1 MGFYGIQP
9 SFAGGELSAALYGRV
24 DMAKYSVGLARCRN
38 AFVHAYGGVSNR
50 PGTEFVSEVKDSSK
64 RVRLTFFQYST
75 QAAYVL
81 EFGHGYIRFY
91 TDGYRIESSGVP
103 VEVASPYTEEML
115 SELNF
120 VQSADVLFIV
130 HPDVRPK
137 MLSRYSHTSWTLT
150 DFDFKNG
157 PFMDMNVTDTTVW
170 ASGVTGGV
178 TLTASSPLFKA
189 GHVGGLIRI
198 GADVAGYTSMGI
210 PNAPAYSWEF
220 NRQWP
225 QGSFCTHKGR
235 MWRALDGYRE
245 SGVET
250 SKREPGADSIWERV
264 SDTEGLEIVAYK
276 SWDLQTSGFWRG
288 TIYLERW
295 DEDAGLWKEVRSYSS
310 AASSSSNSSG
320 AKNFNEGGDV
330 EEPTRFRI
338 RSSSFA
344 QVVPDGGGD
353 VDRGYVSLI
362 ASGGEFYGTAR
373 VTAVSS
379 EFSASAEVLTR
390 LPDASATKLWAFGAW
405 SGENGWPSSIGFF
418 NQRMVFGAT
427 RRQPQT
433 LWFSRPDLYQ
443 DFSTTI
449 PTADDDAI
457 SITLVAEQVNAI
469 RHIVGMSDLL
479 VFTAASEWRISP
491 GDSPFTPSNAP
502 ARVQSY
508 YGASAV
514 SPVLVGNIVLF
525 VQNQGSTLRNFG
537 YMLESDGYKGT
548 DLSVLAKHLLEGRTL
563 VSMALQREPWG
574 VLWCVRDDGALAGL
588 TYLPEHDVMA
598 WHLHTTQ
605 GAFES
610 VASIPGA
617 VQDEVWFVVRRTV
630 NGVTKRYVER
640 LAHRLPDGD
649 LKRAIFLDSALSY
662 HGAEKLSSFG
672 GLSHL
677 EGMAVSALADGF
689 VVSGLVVKDGK
700 VSLKHAASDVTIGL
714 PYVSEVKTLRM
725 EMGLK
730 DGSMQA
736 RYKAISRLF
745 IRVEKTLGGRV
756 GDNEGSILDEP
767 KYRSDEAY
775 GCHTRLRTGDIE
787 LSFPGGFNRAG
798 QIYFR
803 QEEPLPF
810 TILAFIPEV
819 TVGG

>member
-24 DMAKYSVGLARCRN
+24 DMAKYSVGLAMCRN

-50 PGTEFVSEVKDSSK
+50 PGTEFVSEVKNSSK
-64 RVRLTFFQYST
+64 KVRLVPFQYST
-75 QAAYVL
+75 QDAYVL

-91 TDGYRIESSGVP
+91 TDGYQIESGGSP
-103 VEVASPYTEEML
+103 VEIASPYTEETL
-115 SELNF
+115 SALNF

-130 HPDVRPK
+130 HPSVRPK

-157 PFMDMNVTDTTVW
+157 PFMDVNVTETTVT
-170 ASGVTGGV
+170 ASGVTGNV
-178 TLTASSPLFKA
+178 TLTASASLFSS
-189 GHVGGLIRI
+189 GHVGSLFKI
-198 GADVAGYTSMGI
+198 GSDAAGYTSMGI
-210 PNAPAYSWEF
+210 PNAPAYSWMF
-220 NRQWP
+220 GRQWP
-225 QGSFCTHKGR
+225 QGSFCTHNGK
-235 MWRALDGYRE
+235 MWRALEGYRE
-245 SGVET
+245 SGVDTE
-250 SKREPGADSIWERV
+250 KREPGVDSIWEKV
-264 SDTEGLEIVAYK
+264 SDTEGVEIWAYK
-276 SWDLQTSGFWRG
+276 SWDLQTQGFWRG
-288 TIYLERW
+288 TVYLERW
-295 DEDAGLWKEVRSYSS
+295 DEDAGVWKEVRSYSS

-330 EEPTRFRI
+330 EEPTRLRV

-344 QVVPDGGGD
+344 QVVPGGGGD

-362 ASGGEFYGTAR
+362 ASGGEFYGMA
-373 VTAVSS
+373 VITAVSS
-379 EFSASAEVLTR
+379 GTSASARVLIR
-390 LPDASATKLWAFGAW
+390 LPDVSATKLWAFGAW
-405 SGENGWPSSIGFF
+405 SGENGWPATIGFF

-427 RRQPQT
+427 RKQPQT

-443 DFSTTI
+443 DFGTTI

-457 SITLVAEQVNAI
+457 SITLAAEQVNAI

-479 VFTAASEWRISP
+479 VFTAASEWKISP
-491 GDSPFTPSNAP
+491 GDNPFTPSNAP

-537 YMLESDGYKGT
+537 YVLESDGYKGT
-548 DLSVLAKHLLEGRTL
+548 DLSVLAKHLLEGRAL

-574 VLWCVRDDGALAGL
+574 VLWCVRDDGALAAL

-598 WHLHTTQ
+598 WHLHTTP

-610 VASIPGA
+610 VASVPGA
-617 VQDEVWFVVRRTV
+617 KQDEVWFVVRRTV

-649 LKRAIFLDSALSY
+649 LKRAVFVDSALSY
-662 HGAEKLSSFG
+662 HGQSAAKTVS

-677 EGMAVSALADGF
+677 EGKTLSGLADGF
-689 VVSGLVVKDGK
+689 VISPVTVAGGSVTLDF
-700 VSLKHAASDVTIGL
+700 AAQNIVLGL

-725 EMGLK
+725 EPGLK
-730 DGSMQA
+730 DGSVQG
-736 RYKAISRLF
+736 RFKAINKL
-745 IRVEKTLGGRV
+745 IVRVEKTLGGKF
-756 GDNEGSILDEP
+756 GAGEGLPLDEP
-767 KYRSDEAY
+767 KYRSVEMY
-775 GCHTRLRTGDIE
+775 GCHTQLKTGDIE
-787 LSFPGGFNRAG
+787 ISFNGGYNREG

-810 TILAFIPEV
+810 TVLAFIPEV

>member
-24 DMAKYSVGLARCRN
+24 DMAKYSVGLAKCRN

-64 RVRLTFFQYST
+64 KVRLVSFQYST

-91 TDGYRIESSGVP
+91 TDGYRIESGGVP
-103 VEVASPYTEEML
+103 VEVASPYTEAML
-115 SELNF
+115 SDLSF

-130 HPDVRPK
+130 HPSVRPK

-157 PFMDMNVTDTTVW
+157 PFMDVNVTDTTVR
-170 ASGVTGGV
+170 ASGTTGNV
-178 TLTASSPLFKA
+178 TLTASLSLFKS
-189 GHVGGLIRI
+189 GHVGGLIKI

-225 QGSFCTHKGR
+225 QGSFCTHNGK
-235 MWRALDGYRE
+235 MWRALEGYRE
-245 SGVET
+245 TGAEST
-250 SKREPGADSIWERV
+250 KREPGVDSIWEKT
-264 SDTEGLEIVAYK
+264 SDTEGIEIWAYK
-276 SWDLQTSGFWRG
+276 SWDIQTSGFWRG
-288 TIYLERW
+288 TVYLERW
-295 DEDAGLWKEVRSYSS
+295 DEDAAIWKEVRSYSS

-362 ASGGEFYGTAR
+362 AAGGEFYGTAR
-373 VTAVSS
+373 ITAASS
-379 EFSASAEVLTR
+379 GYSASAAVLTR
-390 LPDASATKLWAFGAW
+390 LPDTSATKLWAFGAW
-405 SGENGWPSSIGFF
+405 SDENGWPAAIGFF
-418 NQRMVFGAT
+418 NQRMVFGST
-427 RRQPQT
+427 GKQPQT
-433 LWFSRPDLYQ
+433 VWFSKPDLYQ
-443 DFSTTI
+443 DFGTTI

-457 SITLVAEQVNAI
+457 SITLAAEQVNAI
-469 RHIVGMSDLL
+469 RHIVGLSDLL
-479 VFTAASEWRISP
+479 VFTAASEWKVSP
-491 GDSPFTPSNAP
+491 GDNPFTPSNAP

-508 YGASAV
+508 YGASGV

-537 YMLESDGYKGT
+537 YVLESDGYKGT
-548 DLSVLAKHLLEGRTL
+548 DLSVLAKHLLEGRALTA
-563 VSMALQREPWG
+563 MALQREPWG

-610 VASIPGA
+610 AAAVAGA
-617 VQDEVWFVVRRTV
+617 RQDEVWFVVRRTV

-649 LKRAIFLDSALSY
+649 LKRAVFLDSALSY

-672 GLSHL
+672 GLAHL
-677 EGMAVSALADGF
+677 EGMNVSALADGF
-689 VVSGLVVKDGK
+689 VVSGLAVKDGK
-700 VSLKHAASDVTIGL
+700 VSLKHAAKDVTIGL

-725 EMGLK
+725 EMNLK

-756 GDNEGSILDEP
+756 GEGEDFPLDEP

-775 GCHTRLRTGDIE
+775 GSHTRLKTGDIE